1 MDYLIAKEPEKSDY
15 LIEPEPETPA
25 QPQGLM
31 SKAKDT
37 AVSFGIGANSLLQMA
52 GDFYG
57 LGTGDMDNVV
67 SRQARENIQYLQQS
81 KSPELRQA
89 EEARRK
95 AIEADEDELGKALT
109 YVRQTVTN
117 PSLLSNALA
126 EQVPNLVGTGGA
138 GALAKAGA
146 EKVLLKTAADQAA
159 KRLAA
164 KKAAQIGTGAAVAAG
179 AGMQGTDV
187 GADLYDEAVS
197 ALDKITDEQAMSIP
211 EIASLMEEKDATLDE
226 AKTAFALALGREAFA
241 LGATVSAGAQMLPGG
256 RTIERAFV
264 GKQAGRRLAGAITGG
279 LGEAASE
286 AVEEGGSRVAANLL
300 ARQFEPDRPLAKG
313 VGEAV
318 GQAAVVGGIP
328 GAAFGA
334 ASSRPTPQPAP
345 EGQTTAGK
353 TGEAPASAAT
363 NALAGAPEVAL
374 ESSEGLTP
382 EQFYAAVNIRQAR
395 LMGGQP
401 DPEDIRIAG
410 EVPLPKVQIDPEKAN
425 RAIEEAQSALQEW
438 VSSTPNAPQ
447 TAEVI
452 FDPELLHNGYGVQG
466 YYKNDGTIAINA
478 AFVTPD
484 RVASIANHEWA
495 HQTLATEAGQKA
507 FADFVQREIPQGELD
522 ALAARYKTQDRRVL
536 LEEWIAQNQE
546 KAPGVI
552 ERIVARIREWLAG
565 VGIVDLSDA
574 EVADIMLRTLRQRA
588 ENRIQ
593 PDTFE
598 AMQPAQGE
606 RFSLSAEPKRISGV
620 MASPS
625 ITDINYDRAKRN
637 LTSANQARFKS
648 QISEYAPEA
657 EIFDAVGDWAD
668 GSENSVAAIF
678 QDRKSGDELQRLAAQ
693 VGLAGDQKAV
703 LWWRTEPEGADAIHE
718 MVWPKSVSMDEA
730 RQAMIDVGLENRTLI
745 QTPEGVRGFVFDQ
758 GRQNLNKIEALNEHE
773 TQPSLESSPA
783 AGDFLGS
790 WTSRAEGRRAYRR
803 VLGSTP
809 QAQAGAGELRSGEVG
824 GVGDRGEPETR
835 FSLAQTKTPEFK
847 SWFGD
852 SKIVTPEGNPR
863 VMYHGTFSRR
873 YFLDKLARIIPGKPD
888 PDFTVF
894 KPGGRSN
901 AIFVSPSQAFAS
913 KFAADT
919 EDLGKSSFFGITP
932 EELAQERPGARVYP
946 VFVKAENPFD
956 YQNPE
961 HIQKLFGDEEY
972 LELVPGSK
980 NSDTSD
986 IYGSVDYDGVTLQR
1000 FEVENGH
1007 WDAIEDL
1014 SDRIKNAGFDGF
1026 YVRENGVK
1034 NLGVFTSKQLASA
1047 TGNVGAFGQRP
1058 VTAEE
1063 ARRMGLTE
1071 EEAAKA
1077 QAEGDIRF
1085 SLTDR
1090 VAQGRDTVLAAE
1102 AQKLKRGETTPA
1114 KYARK
1119 VEQRMPL
1126 RPFEEVPEPATD
1138 EDILRGLANR
1148 MAGDRLKREL
1158 RANPEDI
1165 EGQQVEARL
1174 DIPSYE
1180 DANVWTVTLH
1190 LPRERADS
1198 AGKVMAYTPTAILRD
1213 VTFTVNET
1221 AAMNVA
1227 AGARK
1232 SSFATMDGTYVP
1244 ATARSA
1250 YEQAVEAKESGDWV
1264 EIGMN
1269 PIRHS
1274 YFYDK
1279 SDQRPV
1285 VSAEEVIQV
1294 GGLVLGRGV
1303 QYGEKSDQKFS
1314 LSEEPVEQQ
1323 VEEAEEG
1330 VEETDSNLVLSA
1342 EAERER
1348 PDLPPTSALNTLY
1361 AQKSSISVPETG
1373 KRTNGQVAEQLRQA
1387 ALKYWG
1393 RKLDSSNLNADEI
1406 ERIVDNGVEEVIAGL
1421 KASNHAGNWYTTAI
1435 RKAMAIAAV
1444 LHPELG
1450 NDALAQKAYFK
1461 DAKAAEVGLS
1471 LAMAITSQN
1480 LNVEKNT
1487 EYANEQFEILKRTG
1501 RFDPSKEYGSK
1512 MEAISGNLRLANTLL
1527 DKVGWDGAEDF
1538 LNREYTVK
1546 ELNEIASQVL
1556 GQEVSIAGKVDDLVN
1571 GSAIF
1576 GPKIGGGFFQNLRAN
1591 FNPVTV
1597 DLWMRRTW
1605 GRWTGDVLP
1614 EPLNAPRLARMLEGM
1629 REAGIQLPEQLRSI
1643 RTVLA
1648 TEGRKVP
1655 TLTDKAAQ
1663 RILSD
1668 PAKVNAAYDFAAEQD
1683 SRWNK
1688 MYSEVRQNITP
1699 EQAAAVRAGELSLE
1713 QLNRLQQK
1721 SIREKRDAWQ
1731 SQEDRPSGS
1740 SKEGRDAQKKFFEEM
1755 DAKAGRTAKLT
1766 NKELSK
1772 YKPEWAKSSRVITTL
1787 LKPVDV
1793 PSDLD
1798 RRVIVDVVNRIRA
1811 ELQNQGVNA
1820 TNADIQAIL
1829 WYPEKDIW
1837 AKLAGKKE
1845 SKLKS
1850 SYDEEFL
1857 RVAEAQGL
1865 GSEARDA
1872 AGRVGD

>member
-1 MDYLIAKEPEKSDY
+1 MANPFDVFDNPVTRGARDVGVAFSL
-15 LIEPEPETPA
+15 
-25 QPQGLM
+25 
-31 SKAKDT
+31 
-37 AVSFGIGANSLLQMA
+37 GANGLVKMA
-52 GDFYG
+52 GD
-57 LGTGDMDNVV
+57 LATLTTGKKTAL
-67 SRQARENIQYLQQS
+67 SELAQKNIEYLQRQ
-81 KSPELRQA
+81 KSPELIAAEQEREAAVSA
-89 EEARRK
+89 EE
-95 AIEADEDELGKALT
+95 
-109 YVRQTVTN
+109 N
-117 PSLLSNALA
+117 PVYQAWSYIKSTASNPLLAATSAA
-126 EQVPNLVGTGGA
+126 ETAPSSVGA
-138 GALAKAGA
+138 GALGAGARMAAGKLLAKKGSEFATKAGVA
-146 EKVLLKTAADQAA
+146 TALGAGTAMQAADVGGDQFDELLKTLGGMDDDTAMQIPQVADLVQNKGSSIAEA
-159 KRLAA
+159 K
-164 KKAAQIGTGAAVAAG
+164 GAVALDLARKTAFG
-179 AGMQGTDV
+179 AG
-187 GADLYDEAVS
+187 AVS
-197 ALDKITDEQAMSIP
+197 AVSQ
-211 EIASLMEEKDATLDE
+211 
-226 AKTAFALALGREAFA
+226 LA
-241 LGATVSAGAQMLPGG
+241 PGG
-256 RTIERAFV
+256 RTIERALV
-264 GKQAGRRLAGAITGG
+264 GGTKKAAGQTLGRTLLAGAKGAA
-279 LGEAASE
+279 GEATQESFEE
-286 AVEEGGSRVAANLL
+286 AGGQVAKNIL
-300 ARQFEPDRPLAKG
+300 ARPVEPERELTAG
-313 VGEAV
+313 VGPAV
-318 GQAAVVGGIP
+318 GQAVMGAGALG
-328 GAAFGA
+328 GAAGIA
-334 ASSRPTPQPAP
+334 QGTPSRPSPQPAP

-363 NALAGAPEVAL
+363 KNALAGAPEVAL
-374 ESSEGLTP
+374 ENSEGLTP
-382 EQFYAAVNIRQAR
+382 EQFFAAVNIRQAR
-395 LMGGQP
+395 LLGGEA
-401 DPEDIRIAG
+401 DPEDVRTAG
-410 EVPLPKVQIDPEKAN
+410 EVPPPKTLIDPEEMRAAVDETQKALN
-425 RAIEEAQSALQEW
+425 DWKSQN
-438 VSSTPNAPQ
+438 PNAP
-447 TAEVI
+447 ENIVI
-452 FDPELLHNGYGVQG
+452 VFDPEMLHNNYGIQG
-466 YYKNDGTIAINA
+466 AFNPRDGSIFINS
-478 AFVTPD
+478 AFVAPEN
-484 RVASIANHEWA
+484 VGKIASHEWA
-495 HQTLATEAGQKA
+495 HQTLATPEGQQA

-522 ALAARYKTQDRRVL
+522 ALATRYGTQDRRVL
-536 LEEWIAQNQE
+536 LEEWIAENQE

-574 EVADIMLRTLRQRA
+574 EAADIMLRTLRQRA

-598 AMQPAQGE
+598 GMQPAEGE

-809 QAQAGAGELRSGEVG
+809 QAEAGAGELRSGEVG
-824 GVGDRGEPETR
+824 GVRDRGEPE
-835 FSLAQTKTPEFK
+835 A
-847 SWFGD
+847 
-852 SKIVTPEGNPR
+852 
-863 VMYHGTFSRR
+863 
-873 YFLDKLARIIPGKPD
+873 
-888 PDFTVF
+888 
-894 KPGGRSN
+894 
-901 AIFVSPSQAFAS
+901 
-913 KFAADT
+913 
-919 EDLGKSSFFGITP
+919 
-932 EELAQERPGARVYP
+932 
-946 VFVKAENPFD
+946 
-956 YQNPE
+956 
-961 HIQKLFGDEEY
+961 
-972 LELVPGSK
+972 
-980 NSDTSD
+980 
-986 IYGSVDYDGVTLQR
+986 
-1000 FEVENGH
+1000 
-1007 WDAIEDL
+1007 
-1014 SDRIKNAGFDGF
+1014 
-1026 YVRENGVK
+1026 
-1034 NLGVFTSKQLASA
+1034 
-1047 TGNVGAFGQRP
+1047 
-1058 VTAEE
+1058 
-1063 ARRMGLTE
+1063 
-1071 EEAAKA
+1071 
-1077 QAEGDIRF
+1077 RF

-1090 VAQGRDTVLAAE
+1090 VAQGRDTVLATE

-1126 RPFEEVPEPATD
+1126 RPFDEVPEPATD
-1138 EDILRGLANR
+1138 EDILRGLGNR
-1148 MAGDRLKREL
+1148 MAGETLKREL
-1158 RANPEDI
+1158 KANPEDI

-1190 LPRERADS
+1190 NPRERAGA
-1198 AGKVMAYTPTAILRD
+1198 AGKVLAYTPTAVLRD

-1244 ATARSA
+1244 ATAQSA

-1323 VEEAEEG
+1323 VEETEEE
-1330 VEETDSNLVLSA
+1330 VEETDSNLVTGD

-1348 PDLPPTSALNTLY
+1348 DDLPPTSALNTLY
-1361 AQKSSISVPETG
+1361 SEKSSISLPEQG

-1387 ALKYWG
+1387 ALKHWG
-1393 RKLDSSNLNADEI
+1393 RKLDSSNLTPEETDG
-1406 ERIVDNGVEEVIAGL
+1406 IVDNGVEEVLAGL

-1435 RKAMAIAAV
+1435 RKAMAIASV
-1444 LHPELG
+1444 LHPELR
-1450 NDALAQKAYFK
+1450 DDTLAQKSGFK

-1487 EYANEQFEILKRTG
+1487 EYANEQFQILKETG

-1512 MEAISGNLRLANTLL
+1512 MEAISGNLQLANTLL
-1527 DKVGWDGAEDF
+1527 NKVGWDGVEPF

-1546 ELNEIASQVL
+1546 ELNEIASEVL
-1556 GQEVSIAGKVDDLVN
+1556 GQEVSIAGKVDDVVN

-1614 EPLNAPRLARMLEGM
+1614 EPLDARRLARMLEGM
-1629 REAGIQLPEQLRSI
+1629 RESGIQLPEQLRSI

-1655 TLTDKAAQ
+1655 TLTEKAAQ

-1668 PAKVNAAYDFAAEQD
+1668 PDKVNAAYDFAAEQD

-1688 MYSEVRQNITP
+1688 LYSEVRQNITP
-1699 EQAAAVRAGELSLE
+1699 EQAEAIRAGELSLE
-1713 QLNRLQQK
+1713 QLNRQQQK
-1721 SIREKRDAWQ
+1721 SLREKRDAWQ
-1731 SQEDRPSGS
+1731 AVEDRPSGS

-1772 YKPEWAKSSRVITTL
+1772 FKPEWAKSSRVITTL

-1798 RRVIVDVVNRIRA
+1798 RRVIVDVVNRIRT
-1811 ELQNQGVNA
+1811 ELQSRGVNA

-1865 GSEARDA
+1865 GNEARDA
-1872 AGRVGD
+1872 AGRVGN

>member
-57 LGTGDMDNVV
+57 LGTGDMDNAV

-197 ALDKITDEQAMSIP
+197 SLDKITDEQAMSIP

-334 ASSRPTPQPAP
+334 ASSRPSPQPAP

-410 EVPLPKVQIDPEKAN
+410 EVPLPKATIDPEEAN

-552 ERIVARIREWLAG
+552 ERIVARIREWLASFD
-565 VGIVDLSDA
+565 IVNLSDA
-574 EVADIMLRTLRQRA
+574 EVADIMLRTLRQQA

-598 AMQPAQGE
+598 GMQPAEGE

-678 QDRKSGDELQRLAAQ
+678 QNRKSGDELQRLAAQ

-809 QAQAGAGELRSGEVG
+809 QAEAGAGELRSGEVG
-824 GVGDRGEPETR
+824 GVRDRGEPE
-835 FSLAQTKTPEFK
+835 A
-847 SWFGD
+847 
-852 SKIVTPEGNPR
+852 
-863 VMYHGTFSRR
+863 
-873 YFLDKLARIIPGKPD
+873 
-888 PDFTVF
+888 
-894 KPGGRSN
+894 
-901 AIFVSPSQAFAS
+901 
-913 KFAADT
+913 
-919 EDLGKSSFFGITP
+919 
-932 EELAQERPGARVYP
+932 
-946 VFVKAENPFD
+946 
-956 YQNPE
+956 
-961 HIQKLFGDEEY
+961 
-972 LELVPGSK
+972 
-980 NSDTSD
+980 
-986 IYGSVDYDGVTLQR
+986 
-1000 FEVENGH
+1000 
-1007 WDAIEDL
+1007 
-1014 SDRIKNAGFDGF
+1014 
-1026 YVRENGVK
+1026 
-1034 NLGVFTSKQLASA
+1034 
-1047 TGNVGAFGQRP
+1047 
-1058 VTAEE
+1058 
-1063 ARRMGLTE
+1063 
-1071 EEAAKA
+1071 
-1077 QAEGDIRF
+1077 RF

-1126 RPFEEVPEPATD
+1126 RPFDEVPEPATD
-1138 EDILRGLANR
+1138 EDILRGLGNR
-1148 MAGDRLKREL
+1148 MAGETLKREL
-1158 RANPEDI
+1158 KANPEDI

-1190 LPRERADS
+1190 NPRERAGA
-1198 AGKVMAYTPTAILRD
+1198 AGKVLAYTPTAVLRD

-1244 ATARSA
+1244 ATAQSA

-1279 SDQRPV
+1279 ADQRPV

-1314 LSEEPVEQQ
+1314 LAQTQTPQFKRWFGDSKIVDADGNPQVMYHGASFIRRPPGTKVKGGDFTTFIPNHRGLIFVTPDPEFTETHFARGEGGRVYPLYVKSENPFDYSNPDHVRKLFGDNESITVSGFIYSGDRIARPVLRSNVEEGDWLDIEFMADSIREAGFDGMYISEEGVKNLAVFQPTQLKSATGNTGAFDPENPDIRYSLSEEPTKKPLGERALEDSKATKFKNQKGTAKYLGDLLKS
-1323 VEEAEEG
+1323 EFPEG
-1330 VEETDSNLVLSA
+1330 LD
-1342 EAERER
+1342 RM
-1348 PDLPPTSALNTLY
+1348 D
-1361 AQKSSISVPETG
+1361 PE
-1373 KRTNGQVAEQLRQA
+1373 
-1387 ALKYWG
+1387 
-1393 RKLDSSNLNADEI
+1393 
-1406 ERIVDNGVEEVIAGL
+1406 
-1421 KASNHAGNWYTTAI
+1421 
-1435 RKAMAIAAV
+1435 
-1444 LHPELG
+1444 
-1450 NDALAQKAYFK
+1450 
-1461 DAKAAEVGLS
+1461 AAEKLADLLDRELS
-1471 LAMAITSQN
+1471 LALTMPDNANAIGWYGREMEKVVEILRSPELNYELDNPVNRGVFNALLAITSNGQEVVDQFLKSAQLYEKWKKTGKIPSLGKWGGERN
-1480 LNVEKNT
+1480 RAMAGQIKFLNQMLGLV
-1487 EYANEQFEILKRTG
+1487 
-1501 RFDPSKEYGSK
+1501 
-1512 MEAISGNLRLANTLL
+1512 
-1527 DKVGWDGAEDF
+1527 GAEDTVGF
-1538 LNREYTVK
+1538 LTSESSLREHLDNLYGMVAEARGLPEKATVAAK
-1546 ELNEIASQVL
+1546 EAAIGKYLN
-1556 GQEVSIAGKVDDLVN
+1556 AGMPTGELKDYNTV
-1571 GSAIF
+1571 GAIVF
-1576 GPKIGGGFFQNLRAN
+1576 GPKLGGGFFANLYGKFDRLTMDRWFMRTFHRLTGRLGFVDDRSIQGALDEARRDLGAVEYLVQTAAGVKKDAFDPVSKDRLSDSDLLAYIKSEGKKAFKN
-1591 FNPVTV
+1591 YREINAGLKENPEDASLLLQDT
-1597 DLWMRRTW
+1597 LRRTYNRIIKAES
-1605 GRWTGDVLP
+1605 GLFDAPDNGSHRVFIRDVL
-1614 EPLNAPRLARMLEGM
+1614 NRV
-1629 REAGIQLPEQLRSI
+1629 QQQ
-1643 RTVLA
+1643 RT
-1648 TEGRKVP
+1648 
-1655 TLTDKAAQ
+1655 Q
-1663 RILSD
+1663 R
-1668 PAKVNAAYDFAAEQD
+1668 
-1683 SRWNK
+1683 
-1688 MYSEVRQNITP
+1688 
-1699 EQAAAVRAGELSLE
+1699 GE
-1713 QLNRLQQK
+1713 
-1721 SIREKRDAWQ
+1721 
-1731 SQEDRPSGS
+1731 
-1740 SKEGRDAQKKFFEEM
+1740 
-1755 DAKAGRTAKLT
+1755 
-1766 NKELSK
+1766 
-1772 YKPEWAKSSRVITTL
+1772 KPIDTS
-1787 LKPVDV
+1787 
-1793 PSDLD
+1793 
-1798 RRVIVDVVNRIRA
+1798 
-1811 ELQNQGVNA
+1811 
-1820 TNADIQAIL
+1820 DIQAIL
-1829 WYPEKDIW
+1829 WYLEKDIW
-1837 AKLAGKKE
+1837 DKLKDKKE
-1845 SKLKS
+1845 KAQ
-1850 SYDEEFL
+1850 DELDEQD
-1857 RVAEAQGL
+1857 EDDDD
-1865 GSEARDA
+1865 S
-1872 AGRVGD
+1872 AGRVSYSNGAVELYRRKTGKDYVFKSGNQPERAQVLASD

>member
-187 GADLYDEAVS
+187 GSDLYDEAVS
-197 ALDKITDEQAMSIP
+197 SLDKITDEQAMSIP
-211 EIASLMEEKDATLDE
+211 EIASLMEEKEATLDE
-226 AKTAFALALGREAFA
+226 AKTVFALALGREAFA

-410 EVPLPKVQIDPEKAN
+410 EVPLPKATIDPEEAN

-447 TAEVI
+447 TVEVI

-484 RVASIANHEWA
+484 RVASIASHEWA
-495 HQTLATEAGQKA
+495 HQTLATPEGQQA

-522 ALAARYKTQDRRVL
+522 ALATRYGTQDRRVL
-536 LEEWIAQNQE
+536 LEEWIAENQE

-574 EVADIMLRTLRQRA
+574 EVADIMLRTLRQQA

-598 AMQPAQGE
+598 GMQPAQGE

-678 QDRKSGDELQRLAAQ
+678 QDRKSGEDLQRLAAQ

-809 QAQAGAGELRSGEVG
+809 QAEAGAGELRSGEVG
-824 GVGDRGEPETR
+824 GVRDRGEPE
-835 FSLAQTKTPEFK
+835 A
-847 SWFGD
+847 
-852 SKIVTPEGNPR
+852 
-863 VMYHGTFSRR
+863 
-873 YFLDKLARIIPGKPD
+873 
-888 PDFTVF
+888 
-894 KPGGRSN
+894 
-901 AIFVSPSQAFAS
+901 
-913 KFAADT
+913 
-919 EDLGKSSFFGITP
+919 
-932 EELAQERPGARVYP
+932 
-946 VFVKAENPFD
+946 
-956 YQNPE
+956 
-961 HIQKLFGDEEY
+961 
-972 LELVPGSK
+972 
-980 NSDTSD
+980 
-986 IYGSVDYDGVTLQR
+986 
-1000 FEVENGH
+1000 
-1007 WDAIEDL
+1007 
-1014 SDRIKNAGFDGF
+1014 
-1026 YVRENGVK
+1026 
-1034 NLGVFTSKQLASA
+1034 
-1047 TGNVGAFGQRP
+1047 
-1058 VTAEE
+1058 
-1063 ARRMGLTE
+1063 
-1071 EEAAKA
+1071 
-1077 QAEGDIRF
+1077 RF

-1126 RPFEEVPEPATD
+1126 RPFDEVPEPATD
-1138 EDILRGLANR
+1138 EDILRGLGNR
-1148 MAGDRLKREL
+1148 MAGETLKREL
-1158 RANPEDI
+1158 KANPEDI

-1190 LPRERADS
+1190 NPRERAGA
-1198 AGKVMAYTPTAILRD
+1198 AGKVLAYTPTAVLRD

-1244 ATARSA
+1244 ATAQSA
-1250 YEQAVEAKESGDWV
+1250 YDQAVEAKESGDWV

-1323 VEEAEEG
+1323 VEETEEG
-1330 VEETDSNLVLSA
+1330 VEETDSNLVTGD

-1348 PDLPPTSALNTLY
+1348 DDLPPTSALNTLY
-1361 AQKSSISVPETG
+1361 SEKSSISLPEQG

-1387 ALKYWG
+1387 ALKHWG
-1393 RKLDSSNLNADEI
+1393 RKLDSSNLTPE
-1406 ERIVDNGVEEVIAGL
+1406 ETEGIVDNGVEEVLAGL

-1435 RKAMAIAAV
+1435 RKAMAIASV
-1444 LHPELG
+1444 LHPELR
-1450 NDALAQKAYFK
+1450 DDTLAQKSGFK

-1487 EYANEQFEILKRTG
+1487 EYANEQFQILKETG

-1512 MEAISGNLRLANTLL
+1512 MEAISGNLQLANTLL
-1527 DKVGWDGAEDF
+1527 NKVGWDGVEPF

-1546 ELNEIASQVL
+1546 ELNEIASEVL
-1556 GQEVSIAGKVDDLVN
+1556 GQEVSIAGKVDDVVN

-1614 EPLNAPRLARMLEGM
+1614 EPLDARRLARMLEGM
-1629 REAGIQLPEQLRSI
+1629 RESGIQLPEQLRSI

-1655 TLTDKAAQ
+1655 TLTEKAAQ

-1668 PAKVNAAYDFAAEQD
+1668 PDKVNAAYDFAAEQD

-1688 MYSEVRQNITP
+1688 LYSEVRQNITP
-1699 EQAAAVRAGELSLE
+1699 EQAEAIRAGELSLE
-1713 QLNRLQQK
+1713 QLNRQQQK
-1721 SIREKRDAWQ
+1721 SLREKRDAWQ
-1731 SQEDRPSGS
+1731 AVEDRPSGS

-1772 YKPEWAKSSRVITTL
+1772 FKPEWAKSSRVITTL

-1798 RRVIVDVVNRIRA
+1798 RRVIVDVVNRIRT
-1811 ELQNQGVNA
+1811 ELQSRGVNA

-1865 GSEARDA
+1865 GNEARDA
-1872 AGRVGD
+1872 AGRVGN